1 MSPTQK
7 QTAAGIAA
15 VAAIFAAIAV
25 GSIAVEHPDQTAADA
40 GPVLHAR
47 VAFPPSDAGVP
58 ADTACAR
65 IVAVGPS
72 AAWSALGLDTSEPDY
87 AVGYVCAPPSTEPV
101 TASLP
106 DGVRVIEQEIVPFAD
121 GMGRLEIWSSRHPD
135 APKSGCAC
143 STGADCERLVRT
155 IDGAESWLAAP
166 KGSAMPPGEWRG
178 DCLPMVSCYDVSEL
192 PLGSNLAEGCR

>member
-1 MSPTQK
+1 MTAPTPQ

-15 VAAIFAAIAV
+15 VAAIFAGIV
-25 GSIAVEHPDQTAADA
+25 A
-40 GPVLHAR
+40 GTIYVQHDSNLHAR
-47 VAFPPSDAGVP
+47 VDFDGTPP
-58 ADTACAR
+58 ADVACAR

-87 AVGYVCAPPSTEPV
+87 AVGYVCAPPDAATE
-101 TASLP
+101 ASLP
-106 DGVRVIEQEIVPFAD
+106 DGVRVIETELVPYVA

-143 STGADCERLVRT
+143 STGTGCERLVRS